1 MVFQKKFI
9 MVIILVNNIL
19 FPDCPPSILGDVN
32 NDDSLNIL
40 DIVGITSVVLEF
52 DHEGDSIDIQA
63 DINNDDIVDILDI
76 ILLIQKVLNPIPSQ
90 VSILSVNNSI
100 HNLNIQWSLYT
111 NSNFSSYE
119 IFKSTDLNGE
129 LEQIYIIS
137 DQSQT
142 SVNISDL
149 YLYEEA
155 WFWVKIVDHWGCSS
169 TSNPFLVEHFE
180 KSYSVNEFGQIIHSE
195 MDVNDFM
202 PSDNCIECHESH
214 VNEWRLSSHGRNMH
228 SDLFFSLWEKEQDR
242 HPDVGEKFCIQCHGP
257 VSFVTGFDMS
267 DFDTPE
273 QLMNSNVPDV
283 IKEGVTCSV
292 CHSSTHL
299 SSTYFAD
306 NSLSPNAEY
315 HLYPGE
321 GVFFGPIQNPDENS
335 FHSSS
340 YSEMF
345 TRSEMCLPC
354 HDLVIRDVEAEIT
367 FTEWNRIPGFAMSGG
382 VPCQQCHM
390 PTKED
395 GTHDHQFVGVD
406 VDLSYP
412 LGTSPQH
419 IKVAD
424 MLTNAVSIEYGADS
438 YSLNDSALS
447 GNEFI
452 IPITITSN
460 TAHNLPSGTAHN
472 RECWVECIV
481 THNSDTLFSSGLVS
495 SNYSALD
502 VNDSQLLLFTSY
514 LLDEVG
520 DTTFSITETH
530 DIINRT
536 LPALGSRFHLY
547 TFVIPEDVVGLVDIY
562 TRIVFRPFRPLMIE
576 EEVPQFLHNLPIFD
590 MASIHA
596 QIEVFGQ

>member
-1 MVFQKKFI
+1 MVFIKRCIMFI
-9 MVIILVNNIL
+9 VYVNSML
-19 FPDCPPSILGDVN
+19 FSDCPPSSLGDVN
-32 NDDSLNIL
+32 NDEELNIL
-40 DIVGITSVVLEF
+40 DIVGITSFVLEF
-52 DHEGDSIDIQA
+52 DYPEGPVYIQS
-63 DINNDDIVDILDI
+63 DINNDDVINILDI
-76 ILLIQKVLNPIPSQ
+76 ISLIQKVLNPIPNQ
-90 VSILSVNNSI
+90 VSILSAHNSI
-100 HNLNIQWSLYT
+100 HNLNIEWSSY
-111 NSNFSSYE
+111 NDSNFSNYT
-119 IFKSTDLNGE
+119 IFKSSDLNGE
-129 LEQIYIIS
+129 LEQIFSIT

-142 SVNISDL
+142 SINISNL

-155 WFWVKIVDHWGCSS
+155 WFWVKVFDYWDCSS

-180 KSYSVNEFGQIIHSE
+180 KSYSVDQFGQIVYSD
-195 MDVNDFM
+195 MDVSDFLA
-202 PSDNCIECHESH
+202 SENCIECHEDH
-214 VNEWRLSSHGRNMH
+214 VNEWKLSSHGRNMH
-228 SDLFFSLWEKEQDR
+228 SDLFFSLWEKEQDL

-257 VSFVTGFDMS
+257 VSFVTGFDMA

-273 QLMNSNVPDV
+273 QLMSSTVPEI

-292 CHSSTHL
+292 CHSYTHL

-306 NSLSPNAEY
+306 NSLSPSAEY

-321 GVFFGPIQNPDENS
+321 GVFFGPIENPEENS

-390 PTKED
+390 PIKSD

-412 LGTSPQH
+412 MGTSPQH
-419 IKVAD
+419 LKVAD
-424 MLTNAVSIEYGADS
+424 MLTNAVTIEYGADEYILS
-438 YSLNDSALS
+438 DSVIS
-447 GNEFI
+447 GNELV

-481 THNSDTLFSSGLVS
+481 TYNNDTLFSSGLVS
-495 SNYSALD
+495 SNYGSLD
-502 VNDSQLLLFTSY
+502 INDPQLLLFTSY

-520 DTTFSITETH
+520 DTTFSITETY

-547 TFVIPEDVVGLVDIY
+547 TFTVPENITGTIDIN
-562 TRIVFRPFRPLMIE
+562 TRIVFRPFRPLLIQE
-576 EEVPQFLHNLPIFD
+576 ETPQFLHNLPIFD
-590 MASIHA
+590 MASVYS
-596 QIEVFGQ
+596 QIEVYSP